1 VPSAP
6 QPAWQADTLGSAT
19 GAEPRLRLWPALVF
33 ALVQWIAIRVTQYFA
48 PVTPVHMFG
57 TMLGPLVGAL
67 GVMGWWLLASRA
79 GWRDRWIGLLVFIGA
94 GALAYPFMDVS
105 LNLLGVIITMLP
117 TVTTAWVVWL
127 MVTPFLGWRVRRA
140 GMLTVIVLAWA
151 FFLLVRF
158 DGVYGVFDPQLPWR
172 WTPAP
177 GQLH

>member
-1 VPSAP
+1 MSDMAPHIPSAP
-6 QPAWQADTLGSAT
+6 QPLWHADPSAPVT
-19 GAEPRLRLWPALVF
+19 RAEPRLRLWPALVF
-33 ALVQWIAIRVTQYFA
+33 VALEWICLRVTQRFA

-79 GWRDRWIGLLVFIGA
+79 GWRDRWIGLAVFIGA

-127 MVTPFLGWRVRRA
+127 MVTPSL
-140 GMLTVIVLAWA
+140 
-151 FFLLVRF
+151 
-158 DGVYGVFDPQLPWR
+158 
-172 WTPAP
+172 
-177 GQLH
+177 